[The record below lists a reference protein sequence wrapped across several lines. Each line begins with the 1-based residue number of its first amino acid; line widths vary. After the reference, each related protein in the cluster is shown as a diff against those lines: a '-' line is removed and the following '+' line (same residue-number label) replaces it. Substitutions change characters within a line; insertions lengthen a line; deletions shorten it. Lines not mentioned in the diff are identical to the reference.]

1 VRRRGYLYWSNLDKR
16 RPALVISIDARN
28 ARATDVIVIPC
39 STNLRESPTHVR
51 LSRNEGGALQ
61 PCVLK
66 CEHITTIPRTEV
78 EALPMGPALS
88 GARLREV
95 ERAIARSIG
104 LPA

>member
-1 VRRRGYLYWSNLDKR
+1 MRRRGYLYWSNLDKR

-28 ARATDVIVIPC
+28 EHATDVIVIPC

-51 LSRNEGGALQ
+51 LGRNEGGVPQ
-61 PCVLK
+61 PSVLK
-66 CEHITTIPRTEV
+66 CEQITTIPRAEV
-78 EALPMGPALS
+78 EELAMGSALS
-88 GARLREV
+88 NARLREV